1 MSLQHAE
8 QPQPIQDW
16 PLSVRLLLNAG
27 HAIDHMY
34 LLVFAAA
41 VAVIA
46 VDFGFTR
53 WEDLMPFGVGAFILF
68 GLGALP
74 AGRLGDLWGRR
85 KMMLVFFFGMSG
97 SMLLASISQSAWQLA
112 GALTVMGAFASIYHP
127 VGIPMLAQRS
137 PRPGMAIGINGLAG
151 NLGVA
156 VAALV
161 TGFLVKWFDWRAA
174 FIVPALIAL
183 VCGLLFMR
191 CCPHELTAPVRG
203 SIKAKVQLPRKLLV
217 RALLVL
223 TMAAVS
229 ANMLFNFTTNGNG
242 QLMVERFKG
251 VVEDPALLG
260 LLLALVYGVGAFAQV
275 VVGRLLDRVAVKPL
289 FLTVVV
295 MQIPLLI
302 LTSFAHGWL
311 LYVSL
316 IGCMIF
322 IFGAIPFVD
331 VVIVRY
337 VDDRI
342 RSRVAGF
349 RLAVSLGISA
359 LAVWMLG
366 PFVKSAGFSAL
377 FMLMALISLCTFTVV
392 LLLPSE
398 PTAADDSNES
408 AMQT

>member
-1 MSLQHAE
+1 M
-8 QPQPIQDW
+8 
-16 PLSVRLLLNAG
+16 
-27 HAIDHMY
+27 
-34 LLVFAAA
+34 
-41 VAVIA
+41 
-46 VDFGFTR
+46 
-53 WEDLMPFGVGAFILF
+53 
-68 GLGALP
+68 
-74 AGRLGDLWGRR
+74 
-85 KMMLVFFFGMSG
+85 
-97 SMLLASISQSAWQLA
+97 
-112 GALTVMGAFASIYHP
+112 
-127 VGIPMLAQRS
+127 
-137 PRPGMAIGINGLAG
+137 
-151 NLGVA
+151 
-156 VAALV
+156 
-161 TGFLVKWFDWRAA
+161 
-174 FIVPALIAL
+174 
-183 VCGLLFMR
+183 
-191 CCPHELTAPVRG
+191 
-203 SIKAKVQLPRKLLV
+203 
-217 RALLVL
+217 
-223 TMAAVS
+223 
-229 ANMLFNFTTNGNG
+229 
-242 QLMVERFKG
+242 
-251 VVEDPALLG
+251 VEDPALLG